1 MQLTE
6 EAIKK
11 VFAEGGEVL
20 VPCES
25 AANQESIRAMLFHLR
40 KRLIPKSLVD
50 SVGISKFNH
59 EGRFFVRVYAREISM
74 LYELDE
80 NGKPVPIQRKVEDT
94 VDALRI
100 TELMKR
106 DGKTDEEI
114 EEFMSGLRAKQ

>member
-6 EAIKK
+6 EAIQK
-11 VFAEGGEVL
+11 VFAEGGQVL

-25 AANQESIRAMLFHLR
+25 VANQESMRAMLFHLR

-59 EGRFFVRVYAREISM
+59 EGKFFVRVYAREISM
-74 LYELDE
+74 LYEIDA
-80 NGKPVPIQRKVEDT
+80 NGNPVPIQRKAEDT

-100 TELMKR
+100 VELMKR
-106 DGKTDEEI
+106 DGKTESEI
-114 EEFMSGLRAKQ
+114 EEFMQSLREKQ